1 MTMKTAA
8 QMTIEEFKEELNRII
23 EDGFSIPIIE
33 RDKNNRSY
41 MGKQFNRKVSGVF
54 ASKQTKIAMQRGNN
68 GFDKGKYDGGH

>member
-8 QMTIEEFKEELNRII
+8 QMTINELKEELGRIKN
-23 EDGFSIPIIE
+23 DAFSIPMIE

-41 MGKQFNRKVSGVF
+41 LGKTFNRKVSGVF

-68 GFDKGKYDGGH
+68 GYDTGKYDGGH